1 VAGKGETSVCNATAM
16 WSNALCTLGVT
27 KPLCNCLSIRQ
38 VAAAAAA
45 AAAANQNGGAAITTG
60 PTAAS
65 NASSGVIIIMIM
77 IIVTLRISLLKL
89 RLINY

>member
-1 VAGKGETSVCNATAM
+1 MDRGLIRISIKVAGKGEASICNATM

-45 AAAANQNGGAAITTG
+45 AAAANQNAGAAITTG
-60 PTAAS
+60 PTAAT
-65 NASSGVIIIMIM
+65 NAAAAATAGVNQ
-77 IIVTLRISLLKL
+77 R
-89 RLINY
+89 

>member
-1 VAGKGETSVCNATAM
+1 M

-45 AAAANQNGGAAITTG
+45 AASQGAAITTG
-60 PTAAS
+60 PTSANS
-65 NASSGVIIIMIM
+65 NTAGYSFIDSGA
-77 IIVTLRISLLKL
+77 LWCFAESN
-89 RLINY
+89 LI